1 MFINFMFMMR
11 VIRQIRV
18 GAGMPGLAWAYDKVD
33 KADKAGGRHAGLGLG
48 L

>member
-11 VIRQIRV
+11 VINQIRV
-18 GAGMPGLAWAYDKVD
+18 GAGMPGLAQAYEKGD
-33 KADKAGGRHAGLGLG
+33 KADKVGGRHAGLGLG